1 MSFSRNHFSLQIG
14 RWSVEKSSG
23 MSCLSSCKRQ
33 ENPISTSVYKFPNK
47 MFLNSPDSLL
57 LLQKLAHYCQHNMTH
72 FGPKRRL
79 LDEEYPLICPFFDNI
94 NNGLDL
100 YNDAAMFYHSS
111 NMTATATDLFKRELM
126 RYSTNNFV
134 KITAYIE
141 SPYVSEY
148 QTDEV
153 GFFALKPY
161 SLQLK
166 KKRKKRKLKL

>member
-1 MSFSRNHFSLQIG
+1 MSFSGIHFSLQIG

-47 MFLNSPDSLL
+47 MFLNSPDALL
-57 LLQKLAHYCQHNMTH
+57 LLQKLAHYCQNDMTP
-72 FGPKRRL
+72 FGPKRHL
-79 LDEEYPLICPFFDNI
+79 LDEDYPLLCSFFDNM
-94 NNGLDL
+94 NNHSDL
-100 YNDAAMFYHSS
+100 YNNAAMFYHSS
-111 NMTATATDLFKRELM
+111 NMTATSTELFKRELM
-126 RYSTNNFV
+126 RYSTNNLV

-153 GFFALKPY
+153 GFLLWSFILCNW
-161 SLQLK
+161 
-166 KKRKKRKLKL
+166 KKREN